1 MSYKI
6 KKLQKEK
13 AKKLNVIIKPSTK
26 KNKKIDVFDNQNNL
40 LASIGGVYPDG
51 RFYKD
56 YATYIQE
63 LGLDKANE
71 KRKNYLKRHAKEPK
85 IKDGKRTPSFYSDK
99 ILW

>member
-13 AKKLNVIIKPSTK
+13 AEKLNLVIKPSK
-26 KNKKIDVFDNQNNL
+26 NKNKKIDVFDKEGNK
-40 LASIGGVYPDG
+40 LASIGALG
-51 RFYKD
+51 YKD

-63 LGLDKANE
+63 IGLDKANI

-85 IKDGKRTPSFYSDK
+85 IKDGKRTPSFFADK